1 MTIGPAPQLRVISA
15 SDVTP
20 AEVPGHSF
28 RVLADAESTSGRYS
42 LTEATSPPAA
52 FVPPHVHHRAV
63 ECFYVMDGEYR
74 LTVSGR
80 IHEARAG
87 QFVLVPRGAAHQF
100 RVEGRRPGRAVVI
113 FSPAGFERVFR
124 TMPEIFGTPG
134 EPGPLWARLNADHD
148 TDLLDDNQPVT
159 GGPAAI
165 AGGSPAPR
173 HRLAPSQDLA
183 LPGHTRTG
191 LAIRHVRHPRHATW
205 DLAPAVSAVW
215 ILAGSYHFVTTGRLE
230 TTDVETTASTGQLV
244 TFTRAVARGV
254 GLTHHNEAL
263 VLSYG
268 AGREDA

>member
-1 MTIGPAPQLRVISA
+1 MTFKPAPPLQVITA

-52 FVPPHVHHRAV
+52 SVPPHVHNRAV

-74 LTVSGR
+74 LTVSGL

-100 RVEGRRPGRAVVI
+100 RVEGDQTGRAVVI
-113 FSPAGFERVFR
+113 FSPAGFEHVFR

-148 TDLLDDNQPVT
+148 TDLLDDNRPT
-159 GGPAAI
+159 AGGPTAI
-165 AGGSPAPR
+165 STGSPARRRNRPPR
-173 HRLAPSQDLA
+173 EDLA
-183 LPGHTRTG
+183 LPQHTRTG
-191 LAIRHVRHPRHATW
+191 LAIRHVQHPRNAAW
-205 DLAPAVSAVW
+205 DLAPATSAVW
-215 ILAGSYHFVTTGRLE
+215 ILAGSYRFE
-230 TTDVETTASTGQLV
+230 TPGVETTARTGQLV
-244 TFTRAVARGV
+244 TFTGAVARGA

-263 VLSYG
+263 VLSYS
-268 AGREDA
+268 AERA